1 MNIKTKRLLIRDF
14 RMDDAEDLQEIL
26 GDGETMKYSE
36 EAYTLEKTKNFL
48 QEFCIASHG
57 ALAAVHAESGRV
69 IGYILFKET
78 EERVYE
84 LGWFFNRTYWRQG
97 YAYEACSAVIAHAF
111 GSLKAR
117 KIFAETIDAAKSV
130 PLMKKLGMKQEEL
143 QAESAEDIFGN
154 PADMWIFA
162 ISAEAY
168 IEQDKDRL

>member
-1 MNIKTKRLLIRDF
+1 MCIETARLLIREF
-14 RMDDAEDLQEIL
+14 SMDDAEDLQEIL

-36 EAYTLEKTKNFL
+36 EAYTLEKTKKFL

-57 ALAAVHAESGRV
+57 ALAAVHAESGKV

-97 YAYEACSAVIAHAF
+97 YAFESCKAVMDYAF

-117 KIFAETIDAAKSV
+117 KIFAETIDTVKSL

-143 QAESAEDIFGN
+143 RKNGAEDIFGN
-154 PADMWIFA
+154 PADMWVFA
-162 ISAEAY
+162 IHAEDHF
-168 IEQDKDRL
+168 E